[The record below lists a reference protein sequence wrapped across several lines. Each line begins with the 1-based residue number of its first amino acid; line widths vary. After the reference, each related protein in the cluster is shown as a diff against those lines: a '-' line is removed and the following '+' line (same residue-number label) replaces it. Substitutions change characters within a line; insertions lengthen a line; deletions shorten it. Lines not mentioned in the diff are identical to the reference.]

1 MKTVFAFANLTA
13 VGLALAAL
21 LVGRAAFA
29 QYTDGVVKI
38 GILTDMSSVYADV
51 TGPGSVTAAKLA
63 IEDFGEAAKGMKI
76 EIISA
81 DHQNR
86 PDIGSSIANSWFDVE
101 KVDVIVAREA

>member
-21 LVGRAAFA
+21 LVGPAAFA

-63 IEDFGEAAKGMKI
+63 IEAAKGMKI